1 MKARQERSIEDLA
14 TGIDEFEKLV
24 EEAKDLRNK
33 IRLDLETRQL
43 LEEDWQGLEHMVD
56 EGRKHRERLFEEA
69 RQKLQKELR
78 SPETLTK
85 AMGYKSLINDLA
97 KRYAKTKNKYRIS

>member
-1 MKARQERSIEDLA
+1 LA
-14 TGIDEFEKLV
+14 AGIDEFEKLV
-24 EEAKDLRNK
+24 QEARDLRDK

-43 LEEDWQGLEHMVD
+43 LEEDWQGLEHMVE
-56 EGRKHRERLFEEA
+56 EGRTHGERLFEEA

-78 SPETLTK
+78 SPEILTK